1 MLGSSG
7 LSGGG
12 SPGFF
17 GPLRRRGE
25 RGCRQQSKGFLCTQ
39 RRVEAMWIPGLL
51 EKGLAKD
58 CFPCLKVSGCLGLE

>member
-12 SPGFF
+12 FF

-25 RGCRQQSKGFLCTQ
+25 WGCRQQSKGFLCTQ